1 MVSFSLERWLSVGSL
16 GQRNLTV
23 QRGADAR
30 TGGIVGWPIWPC
42 RLSVVRAVAVRTDP
56 DSRYAL
62 PAPVCYA
69 GRTASGHCP
78 QGGQRARRGA
88 GRNAWLRARPSLGA
102 GAPEARANSLV

>member
-1 MVSFSLERWLSVGSL
+1 MPHGRSQWAYTVVFGSSARARSLMVSFSLERWLSVGSL

-42 RLSVVRAVAVRTDP
+42 RLSVARTVAVSPGP

-69 GRTASGHCP
+69 GDRKST
-78 QGGQRARRGA
+78 R
-88 GRNAWLRARPSLGA
+88 L
-102 GAPEARANSLV
+102 NSSHVAI